1 MGGTTSASAS
11 EHAPVKD
18 PSCVTCTI
26 DVPGQASVP
35 NVQVRFTNLEPPK
48 KPKGRKFA
56 FMSFTDNKAKKLPC
70 AVFTVRGEDKRLYVS
85 DRTTASLRD
94 VLSAMANIQLQS
106 KLGSPEVIHAAV
118 TDLLRACAKDRS
130 TFLDAVFMLEP
141 DMSLN
146 NCYLD
151 IYVAAD
157 QPIKFTIKTFSGF
170 QVSTVLTMSDF
181 SAVPAGLCD
190 DGFSLDIPKVRSI
203 VSSFLR
209 GAVGERERGGEK
221 REGGDGDGDGDGGV
235 GGGSAGPGGP
245 GPGPAGHTSEP

>member
-26 DVPGQASVP
+26 DVPGQDSVP

-48 KPKGRKFA
+48 KPKGLKFD
-56 FMSFTDNKAKKLPC
+56 FMSVTDYKANKLPC
-70 AVFTVRGEDKRLYVS
+70 AVFTVRGEDKRLYMP
-85 DRTTASLRD
+85 DRTTASLRA

-106 KLGSPEVIHAAV
+106 KFGSPEVINAAV
-118 TDLLRACAKDRS
+118 TNLLRACAKDRS
-130 TFLDAVFMLEP
+130 TFLDAVFMLES

-209 GAVGERERGGEK
+209 GAVGERERERGGET
-221 REGGDGDGDGDGGV
+221 REGGDGDGGG

-245 GPGPAGHTSEP
+245 GPGPGPAGHTSEP